1 MATLPFAQAITDMTA
16 GVFALL
22 SNVTVVIGGQ
32 SIEAMFQA
40 PGMLANLGGYE
51 VQASKPALV
60 LPTGSVSPHV
70 DDWLAYF
77 EEPANTINLTVVV
90 DAVSY
95 KIVTHEP
102 NGAGISRLLLERI
115 A

>member
-32 SIEAMFQA
+32 SIVAMFQA

-51 VQASKPALV
+51 AQATKPMLIMPTAEVPTAL
-60 LPTGSVSPHV
+60 G
-70 DDWLAYF
+70 DWLANCDD
-77 EEPANTINLTVVV
+77 PASALLLEVDVNGTV
-90 DAVSY
+90 Y
-95 KIVTHEP
+95 KIVTHDP
-102 NGAGISRLLLERI
+102 NGAGISHLLLEL

>member
-32 SIEAMFQA
+32 PPATAMFQA
-40 PGMLANLGGYE
+40 PGIQANMGGYE
-51 VQASKPALV
+51 IQAAKPMLI
-60 LPTGSVSPHV
+60 LPTAEVPTALG
-70 DDWLAYF
+70 DWLANCDD
-77 EEPANTINLTVVV
+77 PASALLLEVDVNGTV
-90 DAVSY
+90 Y
-95 KIVTHEP
+95 KIVTHDP
-102 NGAGISRLLLERI
+102 NGAGISHLLLEL